1 MPVLSTG
8 QLTLADVSKRFNADG
23 KVDPVAELLS
33 QQNDI
38 LEDAVFVEA
47 NQPTSHVV
55 SVRTGLPAVYWRSYN
70 QGVPSSKSTT
80 AQVTEPCAMLEARS
94 HIDAK
99 LLQLNG
105 NSAAWRLGEETAFIE
120 AMGQEMAAKMFNGN
134 VGADLRTFSGFATR
148 YSSSTAGN
156 GQNVILAGGAG
167 ADNASMY
174 LIGWGEQTVFCP
186 FPKGS
191 SAGLKQR
198 DLGEESV
205 TDAAGGFYQAARSLY
220 QWDAGLVVKDWRYA
234 ARIANKNNCRLAFYA
249 NRSVYEGLMIQALDR
264 SQNVLKVEDAINQF
278 GQDIKQLSILGV
290 PCRLVD
296 HLGVDVSATAA
307 GAATVTFEVITS
319 ANSDLSSPN
328 VLVATGAVGKAE
340 LTAGRAPI
348 SLCLPPSVYA
358 ALPVGQRYLGVRYTV
373 ATGPLTAGSFTCYL
387 SNTEVHGAKYYASGF
402 TVL

>member
-8 QLTLADVSKRFNADG
+8 QLTLADVSKRFSADG
-23 KVDPVAELLS
+23 KVDPIAELLS

-70 QGVPSSKSTT
+70 AGVPSSKSTT
-80 AQVTEPCAMLEARS
+80 AQITEPCAMLESRS

-99 LLQLNG
+99 LLKLNG
-105 NSAAWRLGEETAFIE
+105 DSAAWRLGEEAAFVE

-148 YSSSTAGN
+148 YSSTTAGN
-156 GQNVILAGGAG
+156 GMNVLSAGGSG
-167 ADNASMY
+167 ADNASLY

-191 SAGLKQR
+191 TAGLQSR

-205 TDAAGGFYQAARSLY
+205 QDGSGGWYQAARSLF

-234 ARIANKNNCRLAFYA
+234 VRIANIDMSDWLGVTGTQALTAGTNVVKLMVKALARIPNKNNCRLAFYA

-264 SQNVLKVEDAINQF
+264 TQNVLKIEDAINQF
-278 GQDIKQLSILGV
+278 GQDIKQLSVLGV
-290 PCRLVD
+290 PCRVVD
-296 HLGVDVSATAA
+296 QLGVAETVVS
-307 GAATVTFEVITS
+307 
-319 ANSDLSSPN
+319 
-328 VLVATGAVGKAE
+328 
-340 LTAGRAPI
+340 
-348 SLCLPPSVYA
+348 
-358 ALPVGQRYLGVRYTV
+358 
-373 ATGPLTAGSFTCYL
+373 
-387 SNTEVHGAKYYASGF
+387 
-402 TVL
+402 